1 MELKPL
7 LEKIKTLPV
16 WARVVVVAL
25 VAAASAV
32 YLFTSCSVARVNMS
46 TDGKVSIT
54 TNQSVLDSTHVNI
67 SVMSGK

>member
-16 WARVVVVAL
+16 WARIIVVAV
-25 VAAASAV
+25 VAAAASV
-32 YLFTSCSVARVNMS
+32 YLFTSCSVARVNMA

-54 TNQSVLDSTHVNI
+54 TNQSVMDSTHVNI